1 MSSQIFVGANPRL
14 ERLRRL
20 FDTVEALPVPEGPV
34 VPQLRSLLFGSRMA
48 EIALTSETCR
58 VPREGDCLWI
68 LDHLRTQGDIDD
80 LHCFEDLL
88 VDAGYGKWVSR
99 SQVLALLRAEPES
112 WNHPALVI
120 GRSYSRF
127 RLKEMLEWVDELE
140 GAESSTE
147 VAFLDKLQSVRT
159 KLQKTLA
166 LEEKASRR
174 REVLRNGYRKPPA
187 GRSRFPSGLS

>member
-1 MSSQIFVGANPRL
+1 MSSRMFVGANPRL

-20 FDTVEALPVPEGPV
+20 FDTVETLPVPDGPV

-58 VPREGDCLWI
+58 IPREVDCLWI

-88 VDAGYGKWVSR
+88 IDAGYGKWVSR
-99 SQVLALLRAEPES
+99 SQVMALLRAAPES
-112 WNHPALVI
+112 WNHPALVL

-127 RLKEMLEWVDELE
+127 RLAEMIEWVDELD
-140 GAESSTE
+140 GSESATE
-147 VAFLDKLQSVRT
+147 AAFLGKIQSVRG
-159 KLQKTLA
+159 KLEKTQA

-174 REVLRNGYRKPPA
+174 RQVLRNGYRKPPP
-187 GRSRFPSGLS
+187 GSTRLP